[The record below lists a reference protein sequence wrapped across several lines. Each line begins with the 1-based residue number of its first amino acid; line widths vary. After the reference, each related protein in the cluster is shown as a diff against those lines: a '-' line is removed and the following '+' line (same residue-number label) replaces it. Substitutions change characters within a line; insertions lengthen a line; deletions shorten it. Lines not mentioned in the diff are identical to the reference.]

1 MHPAAGPK
9 PDEAHPANPGHT
21 RAVVQPMPSNK
32 TGHRSAKSG
41 STYPTLIAGLVFL
54 SGVLVAVIVHLTLQK
69 SDREQLAARIK
80 GAVDN
85 RVSALT
91 AATRS
96 YEDSLHAL
104 RALYTFSNDISYAE
118 FVGAT
123 RDTLG
128 RYPGIGALEWA
139 PLVAGNDRA
148 RIEAEIGRTVRSG
161 YQFLDRA
168 GTSGFARAA
177 EAPEYL
183 PLIYIEP
190 LASNQPAL
198 GFNLLSGT
206 SHQEIALS
214 RTQGRIMLSRVTP
227 LFIEES
233 TSNGLVI
240 YCPVYA
246 HLPEPGI
253 LPPHENF
260 KGLLMAVF
268 RLDRFFTE
276 APDRIAAVGYDL
288 LVIDHT
294 LRNADGPIALHGEN
308 GVTRITDL
316 PTAEA
321 FNTVDSV
328 RVPFPIWGRSWELIF
343 RPNATLPVSS

>member
-21 RAVVQPMPSNK
+21 RAAVQPMPSDK

-148 RIEAEIGRTVRSG
+148 RIEAEIGRTVRS
-161 YQFLDRA
+161 A
-168 GTSGFARAA
+168 TSSSTGLARVASPVPRKPRSICRSFISNPSRPTSRPWGSISC
-177 EAPEYL
+177 PE
-183 PLIYIEP
+183 
-190 LASNQPAL
+190 
-198 GFNLLSGT
+198 
-206 SHQEIALS
+206 
-214 RTQGRIMLSRVTP
+214 
-227 LFIEES
+227 
-233 TSNGLVI
+233 
-240 YCPVYA
+240 
-246 HLPEPGI
+246 
-253 LPPHENF
+253 
-260 KGLLMAVF
+260 
-268 RLDRFFTE
+268 
-276 APDRIAAVGYDL
+276 
-288 LVIDHT
+288 
-294 LRNADGPIALHGEN
+294 
-308 GVTRITDL
+308 L
-316 PTAEA
+316 PTRKSRSREP
-321 FNTVDSV
+321 
-328 RVPFPIWGRSWELIF
+328 RVASCCHGSPRSSLKNQ
-343 RPNATLPVSS
+343 RPMGS